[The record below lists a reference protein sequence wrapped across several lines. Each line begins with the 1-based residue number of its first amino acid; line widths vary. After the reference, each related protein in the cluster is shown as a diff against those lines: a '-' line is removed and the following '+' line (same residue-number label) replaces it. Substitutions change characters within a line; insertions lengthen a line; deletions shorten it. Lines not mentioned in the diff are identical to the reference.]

1 MHFSMYCM
9 LILKT
14 IILKTRLF
22 EKCLKANKNY
32 SQFSL
37 IKLNSYKNLHFKLS
51 KP

>member
-1 MHFSMYCM
+1 MHFSTHCM

-14 IILKTRLF
+14 IILKARLF
-22 EKCLKANKNY
+22 EKCLKNY